1 MLNIFWRLLA
11 KLLARQAVSDWLIAR
26 AQRTPYLHIMSAD
39 GAEMY
44 MGRWWLFNPYDRDSH
59 RSRLWWCPW
68 SVRIH
73 HIKRPDNDR
82 DLHDHP
88 WNARTIIL
96 RGGYTEQRLLQAD
109 DPALQQLLMKTA
121 ELRQSF
127 DAPFEATEYIDRRPG
142 DTASLSY
149 GEYHR
154 IDSVVD
160 GGAFTLFISGPY
172 QGTWGF
178 LVSGVK
184 VPWRTYTGNEN

>member
-1 MLNIFWRLLA
+1 MINLFWRLLA
-11 KLLARQAVSDWLIAR
+11 KLLASPAIAGWLIAS

-39 GAEMY
+39 GGEMY

-96 RGGYTEQRLLQAD
+96 RGGYTEQRLLDHD
-109 DPALQQLLMKTA
+109 DAALAGLNVPASAQ
-121 ELRQSF
+121 
-127 DAPFEATEYIDRRPG
+127 ATEYIDRRPG
-142 DTASLSY
+142 DTASLRY

-154 IDSVVD
+154 IDSVAE

-178 LVSGVK
+178 LVRGAK
-184 VPWRTYTGNEN
+184 VPWRTYTGIDN